1 MKKRKMQLRQQ
12 RRQGRGGSSR
22 YDGDWG
28 RCGLFHCKGVDNID
42 GVIGGIYP
50 RSPYCKP
57 DSKWTDCTTSEMCMT
72 T

>member
-1 MKKRKMQLRQQ
+1 M
-12 RRQGRGGSSR
+12 
-22 YDGDWG
+22 
-28 RCGLFHCKGVDNID
+28 FHCKGVDNID